1 MVWGIGWPDVVADRA
16 VIRDDPAAL
25 LAYREAMLGKEG
37 GDKRSQSAI
46 TGNNIPGVERQDR
59 GTSRAYS
66 IAVVQ
71 RECDAETVAAVM
83 AGKVSP
89 NAALVRAGV
98 RENRQCYIPRDPAEA
113 VRKLRKQFGD
123 EFLAAI
129 VAVVGGGR

>member
-71 RECDAETVAAVM
+71 QVCDAETAR
-83 AGKVSP
+83 GRWCRWGYTTFP
-89 NAALVRAGV
+89 
-98 RENRQCYIPRDPAEA
+98 IP
-113 VRKLRKQFGD
+113 G
-123 EFLAAI
+123 
-129 VAVVGGGR
+129 